1 MFNNKILYYTRQELE
16 AKKWIYWEDMVILNN
31 EWVNKYSKLEE
42 KNKELIKQIEELT
55 SRIER

>member
-31 EWVNKYSKLEE
+31 EWLKKYSKLEE

>member
-55 SRIER
+55 SHIER